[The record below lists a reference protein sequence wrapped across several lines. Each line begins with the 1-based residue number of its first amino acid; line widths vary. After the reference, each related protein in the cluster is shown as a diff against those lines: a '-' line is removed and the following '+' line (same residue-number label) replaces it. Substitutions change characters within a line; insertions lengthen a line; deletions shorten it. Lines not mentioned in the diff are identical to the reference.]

1 MKKQWRGNKMAL
13 DTGAIIGIVIIVL
26 LLLALL
32 GFLIWDFVDS
42 LNENKT
48 KSEKGKFLNYFK
60 KKDKELD

>member
-1 MKKQWRGNKMAL
+1 MKKQWRANKLAL
-13 DTGAIIGIVIIVL
+13 DVGAIIGIVIIVL

-42 LNENKT
+42 LNET
-48 KSEKGKFLNYFK
+48 KPDSEKSKFLSYFK

>member
-1 MKKQWRGNKMAL
+1 MAL